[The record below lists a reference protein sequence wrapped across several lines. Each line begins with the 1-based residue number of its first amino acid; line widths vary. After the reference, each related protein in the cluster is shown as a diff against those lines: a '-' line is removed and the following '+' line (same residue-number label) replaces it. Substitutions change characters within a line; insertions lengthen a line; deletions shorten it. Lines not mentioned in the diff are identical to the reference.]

1 MLLKALSERNSML
14 NNKEGIYEL
23 DIPLGVIHEIA
34 FKLQFLG
41 HTELALMLVEAHEQ
55 IQKWL
60 IKEIE

>member
-1 MLLKALSERNSML
+1 ML